1 MFQREATLERAAS
14 AERTPYTS
22 TIVLRAADSAPSRD
36 DEDALFDGWLASL
49 DADELDLILS
59 KLADRQLGALEPTA

>member
-1 MFQREATLERAAS
+1 MFQRDATLERAAS
-14 AERTPYTS
+14 TERTSYTS
-22 TIVLRAADSAPSRD
+22 TIVLRAADSAPARD

-59 KLADRQLGALEPTA
+59 KLSNRQLGALEPTA